1 MLGIQFTHKKKIYGQ
16 NVQTD
21 DGKSKISSI
30 NPNNQEKCVCSWN
43 ERVTWDH
50 SEKKRQSLSP
60 SSSRFIDSLKLHFYV
75 LELQL
80 HSPSDLKTEYKQ
92 MIVFFIIISFRVV

>member
-16 NVQTD
+16 IVQTD

-43 ERVTWDH
+43 ERVT
-50 SEKKRQSLSP
+50 
-60 SSSRFIDSLKLHFYV
+60 
-75 LELQL
+75 
-80 HSPSDLKTEYKQ
+80 
-92 MIVFFIIISFRVV
+92 